1 MPFAVLQ
8 ESVAAEYQQR
18 QEAHR
23 AEMLAKLEDAR
34 RRAAQQHRRELKGS
48 LGRRHAFN
56 LPALYQQSPA
66 EDRPSSRVRD
76 VASASDG

>member
-1 MPFAVLQ
+1 MPFAVMQ

-18 QEAHR
+18 REAHR

-34 RRAAQQHRRELKGS
+34 RRAAQQQRRVLKGS

-56 LPALYQQSPA
+56 LPALYQQSHA
-66 EDRPSSRVRD
+66 EDRPSSRFPD
-76 VASASDG
+76 AASTSDR